1 MRTRRWLIIPF
12 LIPFLF
18 LLVLGCNMVT
28 REQTIQ
34 NAITTQIPNL
44 MTGVPTAQGMIE
56 TLAAQQASNPCTGT
70 PTTGGLGI
78 VLDHAKTLLQATGQF
93 SFTDGTI
100 DGLPASTAT
109 LASPGTSTFSEI
121 SNGFSAQFIGDPCNL
136 SKIVVTTPYSGQPA
150 TIDQGLAA
158 ISFLFTT
165 LMPLD
170 VQLQLLPWLNQNYSN
185 VPVSGQQQ
193 TTIKNMQFTLSRTPT
208 EMHLEILPT
217 K

>member
-1 MRTRRWLIIPF
+1 MRTRRWLI
-12 LIPFLF
+12 IPFLF

-34 NAITTQIPNL
+34 NAVTTQIPNL
-44 MTGVPTAQGMIE
+44 MTSVPTAQGMIE
-56 TLAAQQASNPCTGT
+56 TLAAQAASSPCTGT

-78 VLDHAKTLLQATGQF
+78 ALDHAKTLLQATGQF

-109 LASPGTSTFSEI
+109 LASAGASTFSAI

-136 SKIVVTTPYSGQPA
+136 SRIAVTTPYSDQPA

-158 ISFLFTT
+158 ITFLFTT

-170 VQLQLLPWLNQNYSN
+170 VQVQLLPWLNQIYSN

-193 TTIKNMQFTLSRTPT
+193 TTIKNMQFTLSRSPT
-208 EMHLEILPT
+208 EMRLEILPV